1 MIIRNF
7 NIVITSYNS
16 NSLFLGGGLIK
27 PIDGFNLLVTL
38 RGHKDAHAG
47 EELVGIEEIELALSS
62 YEPVLYIKE
71 SQYPNVILV
80 ELTMDPEEAV
90 AILNEAPTT
99 VISKVVPID
108 VVVKTRRDT
117 ILERVLLTA
126 REKMSSENSFVVRC
140 DLRGREYIESKEEL
154 IETVTDELLNNV
166 DSIVDETNPDWVVQI
181 EVVGEDTGISI
192 LKPHQILKKI

>member
-1 MIIRNF
+1 MIIHNF
-7 NIVITSYNS
+7 NIVITPYNS